1 MNFTERILKNVE
13 NVGRLVYLF
22 HAQSSAA
29 EQGNAMLARVPRH
42 APAERPQRKMA
53 HQLHKNELTLMHR
66 ATPRRVPRSRCATA
80 TRCSNRDQE
89 NTRLSVTCSTLKRP
103 VPINVGR
110 LVHRGILRSYFC
122 ASSLYSYASAI
133 ARSAFR
139 DQPWRRRPRPNKN
152 CPLRMRWAS
161 SMPAIVMAASTHG
174 VA

>member
-110 LVHRGILRSYFC
+110 LWCIAGYCGRTFVLR
-122 ASSLYSYASAI
+122 
-133 ARSAFR
+133 
-139 DQPWRRRPRPNKN
+139 
-152 CPLRMRWAS
+152 
-161 SMPAIVMAASTHG
+161 ASTLMRVPLPIPPSATSHG
-174 VA
+174 ADGHDRIRIVPCECDGRARCRQS